1 MSKVTDMFQAWHDD
15 GDDDVHAIA
24 SVSNEIAE
32 DMAEKYDLDLNYAY
46 QAKLEMLLNEIV
58 RHSIDWDEIAE
69 NDRNAQEYDE
79 ARRAA
84 IRY

>member
-1 MSKVTDMFQAWHDD
+1 MSLVTDMAQAWHDD
-15 GDDDVHAIA
+15 GDDNAHVIYQ
-24 SVSNEIAE
+24 VSNEIVEAT
-32 DMAEKYDLDLNYAY
+32 AEKYGLELTDVQ
-46 QAKLEMLLNEIV
+46 QAQLEIAFHEIV
-58 RHSIDWDEIAE
+58 NESIDWDEIAE